1 MKQKGSTS
9 KPAASPARPQV
20 DPAFVEYVRALNDA
34 VRMHL
39 GQFAS
44 AGELAKSAQASLP
57 SARSEPAAITS
68 VPAAAAAAV
77 PAPPASSLP
86 AEQEDPAFAP
96 LAAAWPLAKR
106 AELVRL
112 CKKFRAV
119 CEVWDPPS
127 RGSDELMRT
136 WRSVV
141 ERRDAAVRYFS
152 AAFYA
157 TCRDVGIPDEVI
169 DSVAVT
175 LARTLSLQ
183 LFGDVQAIYVVP
195 RGMLIESEHELIG
208 SVDPSGRIR
217 GVTFGIRTAGRVS
230 SKASVEADAAHG
242 RWIR

>member
-1 MKQKGSTS
+1 MKPKGSTS

-44 AGELAKSAQASLP
+44 AGELAKSAQASLQN
-57 SARSEPAAITS
+57 ARSEPAATTS
-68 VPAAAAAAV
+68 VPAAAAAA
-77 PAPPASSLP
+77 PAPPASRPS
-86 AEQEDPAFAP
+86 AEQEDPTFAP
-96 LAAAWPLAKR
+96 LAAAWPPAKR
-106 AELVRL
+106 AELVRIRDMFL
-112 CKKFRAV
+112 AV
-119 CEVWDPPS
+119 CAIWDPPS

-136 WRSVV
+136 WRSVL

-157 TCRDVGIPDEVI
+157 NCRDVGIPDEVV

-175 LARTLSLQ
+175 LARTMSLQ

-195 RGMLIESEHELIG
+195 RGMLIDSEHELIG

-230 SKASVEADAAHG
+230 SKASVEADVSHA
-242 RWIR
+242 RWSR

>member
-1 MKQKGSTS
+1 
-9 KPAASPARPQV
+9 
-20 DPAFVEYVRALNDA
+20 VEYVRALNDA

-57 SARSEPAAITS
+57 SARSEPAATTS
-68 VPAAAAAAV
+68 VPAAAAAAAV
-77 PAPPASSLP
+77 PAPPASSPP

-112 CKKFRAV
+112 REKFRAV

-157 TCRDVGIPDEVI
+157 NCRDVGIPDEVI

-183 LFGDVQAIYVVP
+183 LFGDAQAIYVVP

-242 RWIR
+242 RWSR

>member
-1 MKQKGSTS
+1 
-9 KPAASPARPQV
+9 
-20 DPAFVEYVRALNDA
+20 VEYVRALNDA

-44 AGELAKSAQASLP
+44 VGELAKSAQASLP